1 MWYVEMTVANRVP
14 VATSEGK
21 RLLQRPMCSKEDNIK
36 MDLQEIGWQVV
47 DWTDVTGCV
56 QVL

>member
-1 MWYVEMTVANRVP
+1 MTVVYRVP

-21 RLLQRPMCSKEDNIK
+21 RLLQGPICRREDNTK
-36 MDLQEIGWQVV
+36 MNLQEIGWQVL

>member
-1 MWYVEMTVANRVP
+1 MTVVYRVP

-21 RLLQRPMCSKEDNIK
+21 RLLQRHICRRKDNIK

>member
-1 MWYVEMTVANRVP
+1 VVRVEMTVAYRVR
-14 VATSEGK
+14 VATSEEK
-21 RLLQRPMCSKEDNIK
+21 RLLQRPMCRREDNIK

-56 QVL
+56 